1 MSTDNMGRK
10 RNLILVFSVLCV
22 LTGIVVW
29 IPFHWHGNTR
39 ADPRPLAADQHGSRA
54 VDQVHTPALD
64 VESIVQHGHI
74 VEIVA
79 TTEPGSTVMIN
90 GEKAAVVFER
100 SGLKHFVGPL
110 PDGVMMIT
118 ITVQNDSGG
127 VNTKELSVVL

>member
-1 MSTDNMGRK
+1 MGRK

-22 LTGIVVW
+22 LTVIVVW
-29 IPFHWHGNTR
+29 IPFHWHGKNTR
-39 ADPRPLAADQHGSRA
+39 PKSLAADQHGSRA

-79 TTEPGSTVMIN
+79 STVMIN
-90 GEKAAVVFER
+90 GEKAAVVFEG

-110 PDGVMMIT
+110 PDGVTMIT

-127 VNTKELSVVL
+127 VNTRELSVVLP